1 MSPAKSFNW
10 TAALIHGLDEPA
22 LFERTHMK
30 ALAMT
35 ALRRLEMVELPAP
48 SLRSPHDVLLQVR
61 CVGICGSDM
70 HYYETGRIASRR
82 VQFPFVLGH
91 ECSGVV
97 MATGAAVQ
105 RVKLGDEVAVDPAM
119 SCGQCDQCRAGR
131 PHTCRQLRFLGCPG
145 EAPGCL
151 SEFIVMPESS
161 VYRTYRRL
169 NLTQAALCEPLSIAV
184 YAVRLAR
191 LQPGMTVG
199 ILGAGPIGL
208 CVMLAA
214 RHAGAAGVWMTDRLD
229 YRVEFALQHGA
240 TWAGNPDREDVV
252 RQILHAQPDGLDVVF
267 ECAGQQA
274 ALDQAV
280 DLLKPGGTLA
290 IVGIPREDRVSFHID
305 SLRRKEITLVNVRR
319 QNQCVQPAM
328 DLIASGAVQPDFLV
342 THTCGPEQGAAA
354 FEMVADYRDGVIKA
368 MIEF

>member
-1 MSPAKSFNW
+1 
-10 TAALIHGLDEPA
+10 
-22 LFERTHMK
+22 MK
-30 ALAMT
+30 ALALT
-35 ALRRLEMVELPAP
+35 ALRRLEWMELPMP
-48 SLRSPHDVLLQVR
+48 ELRSPHDVLLQVR
-61 CVGICGSDM
+61 CVGICGSDL

-91 ECSGVV
+91 ECSAVV

-119 SCGQCDQCRAGR
+119 SCGACDQCRAGR
-131 PHTCRQLRFLGCPG
+131 PHTCRHLRFLGCPT

-151 SEFIVMPESS
+151 SEFIVMPETS
-161 VYRTYRRL
+161 VYRTFRRI
-169 NLTQAALCEPLSIAV
+169 NLVQAALCEPLSIALH
-184 YAVRLAR
+184 AVRLAR
-191 LQPGMTVG
+191 LQPGMSVG

-214 RHAGAAGVWMTDRLD
+214 RHAGAAGIWMTDRLP
-229 YRVEFALQHGA
+229 YRVQFAQDHGA
-240 TWAGNPDREDVV
+240 RWAGNPDTEDVV
-252 RQILHAQPDGLDVVF
+252 RHILNAEPHGLDVVF

-290 IVGIPREDRVSFHID
+290 IVGIPREERVSFHID

-328 DLIASGAVQPDFLV
+328 DLVATGAVQPDFLV
-342 THTCGPEQGAAA
+342 THTVGPEGAADA
-354 FEMVADYRDGVIKA
+354 FAMVADYRDGVIKA